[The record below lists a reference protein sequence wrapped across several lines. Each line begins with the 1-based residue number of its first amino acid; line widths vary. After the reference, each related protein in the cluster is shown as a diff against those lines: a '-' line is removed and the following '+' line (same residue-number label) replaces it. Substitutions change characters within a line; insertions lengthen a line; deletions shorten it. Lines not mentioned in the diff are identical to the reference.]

1 MNLTRIHIAAATVA
15 LLTVAAFVGLA
26 LVSEISPDHLATARR
41 WIARGLFLL
50 IPALIVTA
58 ATGHEISRG
67 NRRGLVGDKM
77 WRMKV
82 VATNGLVILVPCALF
97 LASRAEAGD
106 IGGVFRIVQGLE
118 LVTGVIN
125 FTLLGLNFRDGMRL
139 SGRLRRGDGMPVRV
153 IRRA

>member
-1 MNLTRIHIAAATVA
+1 MNLTRIHIAAAVVA
-15 LLTVAAFVGLA
+15 LLSVLTLLGLA
-26 LVSEISPDHLATARR
+26 LTSEISPDHLAAARR
-41 WIARGLFLL
+41 WIARGLFVL

-82 VATNGLVILVPCALF
+82 AATNGLVVLVPCALF
-97 LASRAEAGD
+97 LAARAEAGD
-106 IGGVFRIVQGLE
+106 IGGAFRVVQGLE
-118 LVTGVIN
+118 LVAGAVN
-125 FTLLGLNFRDGMRL
+125 LTLLGLNFRDGMRL
-139 SGRLRRGDGMPVRV
+139 SGRLRRGEGMPVRV